1 MESLTA
7 EEKKSGREAICGG
20 GGGRGA
26 GYAAAIEMVFKHIQ
40 FQDIGENLGLK
51 FGRPQIQVEDT
62 DLGPKKNSNY

>member
-7 EEKKSGREAICGG
+7 EEKKSGGEAIWGV
-20 GGGRGA
+20 GGRGA

-51 FGRPQIQVEDT
+51 FGRPQVQVEDT
-62 DLGPKKNSNY
+62 DLGPKKKSNY